1 MLNAFPLP
9 AFSLHVKLPGVSIF
23 IPVQKK
29 KKKHFK
35 FAETLLAFLVPD
47 RFSLL
52 ASRDLH
58 LSPPAALN
66 FCKHW
71 GALWHLALNL
81 SFSCSSHTSLIHKLG
96 KSTLARPMDTE
107 CC

>member
-9 AFSLHVKLPGVSIF
+9 AFSLHVKLPGVSISF
-23 IPVQKK
+23 QLKK
-29 KKKHFK
+29 TFQI
-35 FAETLLAFLVPD
+35 AETLLAFLVPD

-71 GALWHLALNL
+71 GAFWRLALNL

-107 CC
+107 VLLTM